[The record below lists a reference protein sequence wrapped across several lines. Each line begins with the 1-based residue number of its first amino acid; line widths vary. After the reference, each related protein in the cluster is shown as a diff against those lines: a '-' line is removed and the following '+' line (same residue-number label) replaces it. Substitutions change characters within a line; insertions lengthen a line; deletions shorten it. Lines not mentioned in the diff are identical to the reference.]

1 MKPRIVVCSVMI
13 GALAVGANA
22 TAQSGSDLPG
32 MQGMGF
38 MLPAQAEAESPVI
51 RPISGLRLDTAETW
65 WGLTGAGRHVQVGMS
80 VAPRLGTGFPFPA
93 LAFPEKVQDPVELG
107 PGLRWRSLAGTLSA
121 SFRFDPTG
129 ATQGD
134 SLRLSFSR
142 PLLSG
147 QGFRLLAYVGAEWQ
161 SGRTAQVVPGLSET
175 SITRPLFSTGGAAN
189 IGFGLD
195 THYQLTRSSAIVVG
209 ASGLRFGGAPV
220 EGALY
225 ADRWQATLYGGYS
238 FRF

>member
-1 MKPRIVVCSVMI
+1 MKPRIIACSVMI
-13 GALAVGANA
+13 GVLAAGANA
-22 TAQSGSDLPG
+22 IAQSGSAALGMRGLGFTLPENDR
-32 MQGMGF
+32 
-38 MLPAQAEAESPVI
+38 APVTH
-51 RPISGLRLDTAETW
+51 SFAGLRLDTAETW
-65 WGLTGAGRHVQVGMS
+65 WGLANTAPHVQFGMLL
-80 VAPRLGTGFPFPA
+80 APRLGTGSPYPA
-93 LAFPEKVQDPVELG
+93 LAFPETARDPVELG
-107 PGLRWRSLAGTLSA
+107 PGIRWRSQAGTLSA

-142 PLLSG
+142 PLIAS

-161 SGRTAQVVPGLSET
+161 SGRTAPVVPGFNEAGN
-175 SITRPLFSTGGAAN
+175 TRPLFSTGSAAN

-195 THYQLTRSSAIVVG
+195 THYQVTRNSAIVVG

>member
-1 MKPRIVVCSVMI
+1 MKPSIIACGVMI
-13 GALAVGANA
+13 GALAAGGNA
-22 TAQSGSDLPG
+22 AAQSAAAGVFSARGTGFSLPNSDAPIKR
-32 MQGMGF
+32 
-38 MLPAQAEAESPVI
+38 ML
-51 RPISGLRLDTAETW
+51 SGLQLDTAETW
-65 WGLTGAGRHVQVGMS
+65 WGLPGPGQHVQFGMS
-80 VAPRLGTGFPFPA
+80 LAPRLGTGFPFPA
-93 LAFPEKVQDPVELG
+93 PGFGDSGQDSVELG
-107 PGLRWRSLAGTLSA
+107 PGLRWWSPAGTLSA

-134 SLRLSFSR
+134 SINLSFSR
-142 PLLSG
+142 PLISS

-161 SGRTAQVVPGLSET
+161 SGRTAPVVPGLSAPGNV
-175 SITRPLFSTGGAAN
+175 RPLFSTGSAAN

-195 THYQLTRSSAIVVG
+195 TYYLLTRSSAIVVG

-220 EGALY
+220 AGALY

>member
-1 MKPRIVVCSVMI
+1 MKRRIIACGV
-13 GALAVGANA
+13 AVGALTVAAGAVAQTTSSNVLLA
-22 TAQSGSDLPG
+22 RGLGFTIPGDVGASTA
-32 MQGMGF
+32 
-38 MLPAQAEAESPVI
+38 
-51 RPISGLRLDTAETW
+51 RPLSGLRGDAAETW
-65 WGLTGAGRHVQVGMS
+65 WGLAGTGGRLQVGMS
-80 VAPRLGTGFPFPA
+80 VGPRLGTGFPFPSLTVSEHA
-93 LAFPEKVQDPVELG
+93 QDPVEIG
-107 PGLRWRSLAGTLSA
+107 PALRWWSAAGTFSA

-129 ATQGD
+129 TTQGD
-134 SLRLSFSR
+134 GVRLSFSK
-142 PLLSG
+142 PIVSG

-161 SGRTAQVVPGLSET
+161 SGRTAPVVPGLT
-175 SITRPLFSTGGAAN
+175 DATNVRPLFSTGSAAN

-195 THYQLTRSSAIVVG
+195 THYELTRSSAIVVG

>member
-1 MKPRIVVCSVMI
+1 MKRRIIACSLTI
-13 GALAVGANA
+13 GALAVGSSAL
-22 TAQSGSDLPG
+22 AQNGSSASGTRGLGLTIP
-32 MQGMGF
+32 
-38 MLPAQAEAESPVI
+38 EAAGPPMT
-51 RPISGLRLDTAETW
+51 RPLSGLRVDAAESW
-65 WGLTGAGRHVQVGMS
+65 WGLAGTGGRVQVGMS

-93 LAFPEKVQDPVELG
+93 LTLSERALDPVEIG
-107 PGLRWRSLAGTLSA
+107 PAVRWWSPAGTFSA

-129 ATQGD
+129 TTQGD
-134 SLRLSFSR
+134 GLRLSFSR
-142 PLLSG
+142 PLISS

-161 SGRTAQVVPGLSET
+161 SGRTAPVVPGLTDT
-175 SITRPLFSTGGAAN
+175 SNVRPLFSSGGAAN

-195 THYQLTRSSAIVVG
+195 THYELTRSSAIVVG

>member
-1 MKPRIVVCSVMI
+1 MNSRIIACSIVI
-13 GALAVGANA
+13 GALAAA
-22 TAQSGSDLPG
+22 ASAFAQSGRAILGASG
-32 MQGMGF
+32 TGF
-38 MLPAQAEAESPVI
+38 MLPGQSGTPVA
-51 RPISGLRLDTAETW
+51 RTLSGLHLDAAETW
-65 WGLTGAGRHVQVGMS
+65 WGLPGTGRHVQVGMALS
-80 VAPRLGTGFPFPA
+80 PRLGTGSPFAAPVY
-93 LAFPEKVQDPVELG
+93 PEKVQVPVELG
-107 PGLRWRSLAGTLSA
+107 PGLRWWSAAGTFSA
-121 SFRFDPTG
+121 SFRIDPTG

-142 PLLSG
+142 PLISS

-161 SGRTAQVVPGLSET
+161 SGRTAPLASGLSET
-175 SITRPLFSTGGAAN
+175 GSTRPLYSAGSAAN

>member
-1 MKPRIVVCSVMI
+1 MKRRIIACGVTI
-13 GALAVGANA
+13 GVLALGSNALAQVTVGAP
-22 TAQSGSDLPG
+22 SSR
-32 MQGMGF
+32 GMGF
-38 MLPAQAEAESPVI
+38 TVPEGTSPALT
-51 RPISGLRLDTAETW
+51 RPLSGLRVDAAETW
-65 WGLTGAGRHVQVGMS
+65 WGLAGTGGRLQVGMS
-80 VAPRLGTGFPFPA
+80 VAPRLGTGLPFPA
-93 LAFPEKVQDPVELG
+93 PSAAERAQDPVEIG
-107 PGLRWRSLAGTLSA
+107 PAVRWWSAAGTLSA
-121 SFRFDPTG
+121 SFRFDPSG

-134 SLRLSFSR
+134 GIRLSFSR
-142 PLLSG
+142 PLISN

-161 SGRTAQVVPGLSET
+161 SGRTAPVVPGLT
-175 SITRPLFSTGGAAN
+175 DTGNVRPLFSTGSATN

-195 THYQLTRSSAIVVG
+195 THYELTRSSAIVVG